1 MKPHGC
7 KLSYGEQR
15 DAELYD
21 EYKRQLTLHRK
32 ENGEIDN
39 MAAIRAAV
47 LQPCTRFWISENVA
61 LHKIRQILA
70 NGEQCLDGMIDTK
83 RRMYKDLM
91 EIYYRLKAAP
101 ENAGLDDRQ
110 LAYMASDTRAR
121 EYYMTPGSAILRICE
136 ERRKRQTSEQKHKAA
151 EALLKKVKR
160 KAAVEG
166 ALKEARRG
174 NEQQQRNNTPVT
186 RKKTEGDGLRHFG
199 GQMKP
204 KPMNWKIK
212 KKARTALQ
220 YVIRWENS

>member
-1 MKPHGC
+1 MKPNGC

-70 NGEQCLDGMIDTK
+70 KGEQCLEGMIGTK

-91 EIYYRLKAAP
+91 EVYYRLKAAP

-110 LAYMASDTRAR
+110 LAYMASDSKAK

-136 ERRKRQTSEQKHKAA
+136 ERRKRQSAEHKHKAA
-151 EALLKKVKR
+151 EALLKKVKK
-160 KAAVEG
+160 KAVVEG
-166 ALKEARRG
+166 ALNEARRG
-174 NEQQQRNNTPVT
+174 SEQRSKTVPAA
-186 RKKTEGDGLRHFG
+186 RKRPEDDGLRHFG
-199 GQMKP
+199 GVMKP

-220 YVIRWENS
+220 YVIRFVE

>member
-1 MKPHGC
+1 MKPNGC

-21 EYKRQLTLHRK
+21 EYKRQLPLHRK

-47 LQPCTRFWISENVA
+47 LQPCSRFWISENVA

-70 NGEQCLDGMIDTK
+70 NGEQCLERMIETK

-91 EIYYRLKAAP
+91 EIYYRLKDAP

-110 LAYMASDTRAR
+110 LAYMASDTEAK

-136 ERRKRQTSEQKHKAA
+136 ERRKRMTDQQKQKNA
-151 EALLKKVKR
+151 EALLSKVKR

-166 ALKEARRG
+166 ALLEARRSNQPRTTAKHIINKRD
-174 NEQQQRNNTPVT
+174 NE
-186 RKKTEGDGLRHFG
+186 DGLRHFG
-199 GQMKP
+199 GSMRA

-212 KKARTALQ
+212 KNARTALQ
-220 YVIRWENS
+220 YVIRWEYS

>member
-1 MKPHGC
+1 MKQNGC

-21 EYKRQLTLHRK
+21 EYKRQLPLHRK

-47 LQPCTRFWISENVA
+47 LQPCTRYWISENVA

-70 NGEQCLDGMIDTK
+70 DGGKCLEGMIATK
-83 RRMYKDLM
+83 KRMYKDLM
-91 EIYYRLKAAP
+91 EVYYRLKAAP

-110 LAYMASDTRAR
+110 LAYMASDTQAK

-136 ERRKRQTSEQKHKAA
+136 ERRRRKTEQNKHKAA
-151 EALLKKVKR
+151 EALLRHTKR

-166 ALKEARRG
+166 ALQEARRG
-174 NEQQQRNNTPVT
+174 ATQSIQTKPMVYKRAED
-186 RKKTEGDGLRHFG
+186 DGLKHFG
-199 GQMKP
+199 GMMKP
-204 KPMNWKIK
+204 KPLNWKIK

-220 YVIRWENS
+220 YVIRFVE